1 MKIIKNS
8 MAILFSLIIMLQF
21 IIIPSWASAS
31 ASVSINK
38 SSLSIG
44 ETLTVKVTYT
54 NSPNPIGAVE
64 GYLSFNSSVLEFVSG
79 DGNTNLF
86 SGSKVKMINTGDGS
100 GKSLSFSMSFKCKAA
115 GSSSLSVS
123 GTVLDLETEQGAS
136 VSTSKSVTVKSSEA
150 LSTVATLKSLSGSY
164 GNLTPKFSSNVTSY
178 SVTIPNNITTYTIN
192 AVPTHEKAKTEYFG
206 SKDMKVGKN
215 TRSVVVTAEDGVTKK
230 TYTITITRTENSNAS
245 SKPTSSSDISSEEIS
260 SEISNEFI
268 IGENKYTV
276 LTEWQVGTKIPVGF
290 EAIEYSLNGKYIAA
304 LKSIGGTI
312 LVYAADE
319 SQNECFVIY
328 DENSNIY
335 SDFHAIEYEEKSY
348 ILTER
353 DRTAPVPTDFFPSK
367 KEIGGVMT
375 DVWMNE
381 KGETLIY
388 ATDTDG
394 KFGFFKYDQESGK
407 IEFFSFEPE
416 PESVTSSEPEQ
427 KSWFENL
434 KDDNET
440 LFKIVVIETGIII
453 ILLIILIVLLCLYL
467 NKSKRGD
474 DNYYDENDDSPY
486 YDDYIDNGFGG
497 DEFTN
502 QVISEEFGSEI
513 CDEQFSGEAT
523 DEEFNGEISDD
534 FRQLFDVIE

>member
-1 MKIIKNS
+1 MKTIKKIT
-8 MAILFSLIIMLQF
+8 AILFSLIIMLQF
-21 IIIPSWASAS
+21 IMIPSSASAS
-31 ASVSINK
+31 ASISINK

-44 ETLTVKVTYT
+44 ETLTVKVTFT

-64 GYLSFNSSVLEFVSG
+64 GYLSFNSSVLEFSTG

-136 VSTSKSVTVKSSEA
+136 ASTSKSVTVKSSEA

-164 GNLTPKFSSNVTSY
+164 GNLNPKFSSNVTSY
-178 SVTIPNNITTYTIN
+178 SVTIPNNIKTYTIN
-192 AVPTHEKAKTEYFG
+192 AVPTHSKAKTEYFG

-230 TYTITITRTENSNAS
+230 TYTITITRTESSTAS
-245 SKPTSSSDISSEEIS
+245 SKPTSSTATSSEEAIS
-260 SEISNEFI
+260 SEISNEFT
-268 IGENKYTV
+268 IGENAYTV
-276 LTEWQVGTKIPVGF
+276 LTEWHVETKIPAGF
-290 EAIEYSLNGKYIAA
+290 EAIEYSLNGKNIAA

-312 LVYAADE
+312 LVCAADE
-319 SQNECFVIY
+319 SQNKDFVIY
-328 DENSNIY
+328 DEDMSSY
-335 SDFHAIEYEEKSY
+335 LEFQAIEYEDKSY

-375 DVWMNE
+375 DIWMNE

-394 KFGFFKYDQESGK
+394 KTGFFQYDQESGK

-416 PESVTSSEPEQ
+416 PESVSSSEPEQ
-427 KSWFENL
+427 KSWLENL
-434 KDDNET
+434 KEDNET
-440 LFKIVVIETGIII
+440 LFKIAVIEAGIII

-467 NKSKRGD
+467 NKHKRND
-474 DNYYDENDDSPY
+474 DNYYNENGNFP
-486 YDDYIDNGFGG
+486 YDDEYIDDGFNN
-497 DEFTN
+497 DEYAN
-502 QVISEEFGSEI
+502 EVI
-513 CDEQFSGEAT
+513 

-534 FRQLFDVIE
+534 FKQLFDVIE